1 MNAERVRGQL
11 HAARVWVLVA
21 ADEKVVVIA
30 GRISAQKITGCAEL
44 RAQLEGRRG
53 LFVAGL
59 GGDGDADPGLARQ
72 GLEQLDDLVDRELGA
87 DLLLIVALPG
97 PRPLDALFVG

>member
-21 ADEKVVVIA
+21 ADEEIVVIA

-44 RAQLEGRRG
+44 RAELEGRRG
-53 LFVAGL
+53 LFVGAL
-59 GGDGDADPGLARQ
+59 GGDRDADAGLSRQ
-72 GLEQLDDLVDRELGA
+72 GLEQVDDLVDRELGP

-97 PRPLDALFVG
+97 PRPLDALLVG